1 MNSFSDGAPRSY
13 TEWLE
18 LGYPVIPCSPEG
30 VPLLKEWGE
39 KIINLKTH
47 SKIFPKH
54 YWNSGVIG
62 VRLDEL
68 VDFDIDNPKMEKFL
82 DDIVCGAIFGR
93 QSNPLSHMLFKG
105 TTENISYT
113 VPDGF
118 AKFFKKF
125 AHGTRIL
132 DIRSGNGHFTY
143 VPGSITPKKKGSEK
157 IEWSKFTSFQ
167 EFDPLLLKK
176 LSEVCLW
183 TALSVMFPEKG
194 SIDEY
199 MSSIAGILARHTDWT
214 DEKIGNGLF
223 KLALH
228 SGSTNPSRYI
238 IKAATARSD
247 KTKTYG
253 IPKLAEVLK
262 VQQSDIAELFKWVGV
277 QDTGSSFSKLKVY
290 ETDPTMWKI
299 KYKDKWITIMDSSH
313 LLSWTKMSIHILEN
327 CYEVPTPMKP
337 IEWKNTINYLLKNVE
352 KIEVDESESY
362 FGQIGSVI
370 DEYLNR
376 DSRFEED
383 DVSKFHNKKSNLNYA
398 WGCWWDKENN
408 FLYFRLESLVMRIND
423 ARLKYEQRKLTQYI
437 RDRYAAEPK
446 TLNIDGKDIRTW
458 RAPVNNIRSKN
469 NKVRVEN
476 LFQNY
481 PNNSSDTLKTDS
493 EKNHISRMAHKK
505 IERKRMEQVEDEKMQ
520 KLQQESHDNY

>member
-13 TEWLE
+13 MEWLE
-18 LGYPVIPCSPEG
+18 LGYTVFPCSPDG
-30 VPLLKEWGE
+30 VPLLKEWQDQ
-39 KIINLKTH
+39 IINLKSH
-47 SKIFPKH
+47 SKIIAKNN
-54 YWNSGVIG
+54 WNSGVLG
-62 VRLDEL
+62 LRLDNF
-68 VDFDIDNPKMEKFL
+68 VDLDIDNPTMQKFL
-82 DDIVCGAIFGR
+82 DEIVCGATFGR
-93 QSNPLSHMLFKG
+93 KSNLLSHLLFKG

-194 SIDEY
+194 SIDDY
-199 MSSIAGILARHTDWT
+199 MTSIAGILARHTDWT

-223 KLALH
+223 KLAYE
-228 SGSTNPSRYI
+228 SGSKSPSRYI
-238 IKAATARSD
+238 IKATNARND
-247 KTKTYG
+247 KLKTYG
-253 IPKLAEVLK
+253 IPKLAKVLK
-262 VQQSDIAELFKWVGV
+262 VQQSDIAELFSWVGV
-277 QDTGSSFSKLKVY
+277 QDTGSNFSKLKVY

-327 CYEVPTPMKP
+327 CYEVPAPMKP

-376 DSRFEED
+376 DERFEEEIA
-383 DVSKFHNKKSNLNYA
+383 NKKSFLKYA
-398 WGCWWDKENN
+398 WGTWWDKENN

-437 RDRYAAEPK
+437 RERYAAEPK

-458 RAPVNNIRSKN
+458 RAPIEKIRSKN

-476 LFQNY
+476 YFQNY
-481 PNNSSDTLKTDS
+481 PDKSSDTLKTDS
-493 EKNHISRMAHKK
+493 EKKHIKSMAHKK